1 MRGRHLPI
9 LWPLGAIA
17 LALPAAAHADLVLSE
32 LIVELQ
38 PGKVARDD
46 VEVWNNSPERT
57 YVAVE
62 PREIIN
68 PSLPSQSDRKDPDPE
83 KLGLLVEPAKM
94 ILDPGQRRLVRIAA
108 LPGNTE
114 HEHVYRV
121 TIKPVLGPVR
131 SENSGLRSSSDMT
144 CLSWCARRFHKRTS
158 WPIALGGSSRSTM
171 PETSAL
177 RWSTRRQCVNLFAM
191 QRSSGKRLYP
201 GASWMVDLPSD
212 GAAEYTL
219 KSPGRS
225 ERVTY

>member
-1 MRGRHLPI
+1 MRCRHLPI

-17 LALPAAAHADLVLSE
+17 LALPAAVHADLVLSE

-131 SENSGLRSSSDMT
+131 SENSGLKVVVGYDV
-144 CLSWCARRFHKRTS
+144 LVWCARRFHKRTS

-177 RWSTRRQCVNLFAM
+177 RWSTGVSA
-191 QRSSGKRLYP
+191 
-201 GASWMVDLPSD
+201 
-212 GAAEYTL
+212 
-219 KSPGRS
+219 
-225 ERVTY
+225 